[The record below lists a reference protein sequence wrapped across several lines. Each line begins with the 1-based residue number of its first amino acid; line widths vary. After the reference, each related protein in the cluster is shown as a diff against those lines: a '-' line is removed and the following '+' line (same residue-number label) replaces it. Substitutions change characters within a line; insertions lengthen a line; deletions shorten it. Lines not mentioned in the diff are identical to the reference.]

1 MTKDFSRLSGKIV
14 EKYGT
19 QYNFAIAIGLSERSL
34 SLKLNNRV
42 GWRDEEIE
50 RAVQL
55 LGLDINDIPAY
66 FFTKVVQVSW
76 ANFVRKENGMSELGL
91 IIVTSVN
98 VVCAVINLFCFI
110 KDRMEWFRFRK
121 IMNLSV
127 GLDLDSMWRF
137 VKVVWQLFEWVWI

>member
-66 FFTKVVQVSW
+66 FFTKAVQVSW
-76 ANFVRKENGMSELGL
+76 ANFVRKEEGMSELESLKEEIEKNVAMVNYLKGYIKGL
-91 IIVTSVN
+91 EERIVRLEQAN
-98 VVCAVINLFCFI
+98 
-110 KDRMEWFRFRK
+110 
-121 IMNLSV
+121 
-127 GLDLDSMWRF
+127 
-137 VKVVWQLFEWVWI
+137 

>member
-66 FFTKVVQVSW
+66 FFTKAVQVSW
-76 ANFVRKENGMSELGL
+76 ANFVRKEYGMSELESLKEEIEKNVAMVNYLKGYIKGL
-91 IIVTSVN
+91 EERIVRLEQAN
-98 VVCAVINLFCFI
+98 
-110 KDRMEWFRFRK
+110 
-121 IMNLSV
+121 
-127 GLDLDSMWRF
+127 
-137 VKVVWQLFEWVWI
+137 

>member
-66 FFTKVVQVSW
+66 FFTKAVQVSW
-76 ANFVRKENGMSELGL
+76 ANFVRKENGMSELESLKEEIEKNVAMVNYLKGYIKGL
-91 IIVTSVN
+91 EERIVRLEQAN
-98 VVCAVINLFCFI
+98 
-110 KDRMEWFRFRK
+110 
-121 IMNLSV
+121 
-127 GLDLDSMWRF
+127 
-137 VKVVWQLFEWVWI
+137 

>member
-34 SLKLNNRV
+34 SQKLNNRV

-50 RAVQL
+50 RAIQL

-76 ANFVRKENGMSELGL
+76 ANFVRKEDGMRPRRYPYSGKRKKP
-91 IIVTSVN
+91 IIFQIDLEKFKRLSYEAIHDTSQVT
-98 VVCAVINLFCFI
+98 
-110 KDRMEWFRFRK
+110 
-121 IMNLSV
+121 
-127 GLDLDSMWRF
+127 
-137 VKVVWQLFEWVWI
+137 Q

>member
-66 FFTKVVQVSW
+66 FFTKAVQVSW
-76 ANFVRKENGMSELGL
+76 ANFVRKEEGMSELENLKEEIEKNVAMVNYLKGYIKGL
-91 IIVTSVN
+91 EERIVRLEQAN
-98 VVCAVINLFCFI
+98 
-110 KDRMEWFRFRK
+110 
-121 IMNLSV
+121 
-127 GLDLDSMWRF
+127 
-137 VKVVWQLFEWVWI
+137 

>member
-34 SLKLNNRV
+34 SQKLNNRV

-76 ANFVRKENGMSELGL
+76 ASFVRKERKYDK
-91 IIVTSVN
+91 
-98 VVCAVINLFCFI
+98 AFI
-110 KDRMEWFRFRK
+110 GFR
-121 IMNLSV
+121 
-127 GLDLDSMWRF
+127 
-137 VKVVWQLFEWVWI
+137 

>member
-66 FFTKVVQVSW
+66 FFTKAVQVSW
-76 ANFVRKENGMSELGL
+76 ANFVRKEEGLSELESLKEEIEKNVAMVNYLKGYIKGL
-91 IIVTSVN
+91 EERIVRLEQAN
-98 VVCAVINLFCFI
+98 
-110 KDRMEWFRFRK
+110 
-121 IMNLSV
+121 
-127 GLDLDSMWRF
+127 
-137 VKVVWQLFEWVWI
+137 

>member
-19 QYNFAIAIGLSERSL
+19 QYNFAIAIGLSVRSL
-34 SLKLNNRV
+34 SLKLNKRV

-66 FFTKVVQVSW
+66 FFTKAVQVS
-76 ANFVRKENGMSELGL
+76 
-91 IIVTSVN
+91 
-98 VVCAVINLFCFI
+98 
-110 KDRMEWFRFRK
+110 
-121 IMNLSV
+121 
-127 GLDLDSMWRF
+127 
-137 VKVVWQLFEWVWI
+137 